1 VAGGEVVALAG
12 PNGSGKTTLL
22 KLAAGLLRS
31 SSGSV
36 ELDGKPVSG
45 WGRVARAK
53 RLAYVPQSPVLP
65 DDWPVRDLVALGDFP
80 HQEDPPAPRPLAR
93 RLEEARNAMELEG
106 VWSRP
111 AGTLSGGEAQ
121 RVALA
126 RALVQDARVL
136 VLDEPANHLDLKHQM
151 GLFALLA
158 GLARAGRAVLLS
170 THDLNLSRLCGQRM
184 VVLDGSG
191 VLKELPADR
200 SAQGR
205 LLGDV
210 FGVEFVPQEHAGVVC
225 WLPEVGREGAG
236 ELGSWGAG
244 EGSDTRER
252 TLGTDDGKG
261 RG

>member
-1 VAGGEVVALAG
+1 
-12 PNGSGKTTLL
+12 
-22 KLAAGLLRS
+22 
-31 SSGSV
+31 
-36 ELDGKPVSG
+36 
-45 WGRVARAK
+45 
-53 RLAYVPQSPVLP
+53 
-65 DDWPVRDLVALGDFP
+65 
-80 HQEDPPAPRPLAR
+80 
-93 RLEEARNAMELEG
+93 MELEG

-236 ELGSWGAG
+236 ELGSWGRKRYQRKNPG
-244 EGSDTRER
+244 DGRRER
-252 TLGTDDGKG
+252 QRVT
-261 RG
+261 